1 MGSTFIEQPLIFE
14 IIYLF
19 ININLTTNSSKK
31 NYVPI

>member
-1 MGSTFIEQPLIFE
+1 MCSTFIEQPLIFE

-19 ININLTTNSSKK
+19 INLNLTTNAGKK